1 MSRFLLDSNAA
12 ADCIFRRRDVH
23 DRVREARLAGHKIG
37 TGIPVFAELCAGI
50 EYSAT
55 RDANMDVLNRNI
67 SLFRLWPFTAEA
79 AREYGR
85 LYATLRRSG
94 RTIQTVD
101 LMIAAI
107 ALTLGGCTV
116 VTSDSD
122 LSAVP
127 GLNVV
132 NWATIA

>member
-1 MSRFLLDSNAA
+1 MLDTNAV
-12 ADCIFRRRDVH
+12 ADCIFQRRGVAF
-23 DRVREARLAGHKIG
+23 RVRSARLAGHKIW
-37 TGIPVFAELCAGI
+37 TGVPVLAELFAGI

-55 RDANMDVLNRNI
+55 RDTNTAVLNQNVR
-67 SLFRLWPFTAEA
+67 LFRLWPFTEDA

-85 LYATLRRSG
+85 LYAHLRRIG

-122 LSAVP
+122 LSGIP
-127 GLNVV
+127 GLNVES
-132 NWATIA
+132 WATGG

>member
-1 MSRFLLDSNAA
+1 MSRYLLDTNAV
-12 ADCIFRRRDVH
+12 ADCVFRRRGVH
-23 DRVREARLAGHKIG
+23 ERVRSARLAGHKIG
-37 TGIPVFAELCAGI
+37 TGIPVLAELFAGI

-55 RDANMDVLNRNI
+55 RDANLDILNRNVG
-67 SLFRLWPFTAEA
+67 LFRQWPFTTDA

-85 LYATLRRSG
+85 LYAHLRRNG

-101 LMIAAI
+101 LMVAAI

-127 GLNVV
+127 GLNVED
-132 NWATIA
+132 WATDA